1 MYLINLDLL
10 EKRLNY
16 YGKFYSALVMFRGR
30 FAIGAFHSQNIF
42 EGGLILEDGVFRNFR
57 NNMFFLQE
65 VFSKISYVEFEG
77 VESISFFAS
86 LKDFLCVYPNYKWH
100 SFKDKLIS
108 KNAFN

>member
-1 MYLINLDLL
+1 
-10 EKRLNY
+10 
-16 YGKFYSALVMFRGR
+16 MFKGP
-30 FAIGAFHSQNIF
+30 FAIGAFRSQKYF
-42 EGGLILEDGVFRNFR
+42 EGGLILEDGVFRSFR
-57 NNMFFLQE
+57 DDMLLFQE